1 MGAERTKAKV
11 VVVGD
16 PVVGKRGLVRRSAYD
31 PFDDR
36 WVTTIGAKVS
46 KKEIVLPVLLRDGTY
61 IDLILWTMNPN
72 VLRSPDTSLVRGA
85 AGIVAVCDA
94 TRKKTLEDLGGI
106 VDTVRMTSGDVP
118 IVLAVNK
125 CDLPEQRQIEVS
137 DATRFASK
145 YGAEFFFAS
154 ALSGEN
160 VEATF
165 QAIGEAIVTS
175 RRNKPPGGEAQGP
188 P

>member
-1 MGAERTKAKV
+1 MAKRTKAKV

-16 PVVGKRGLVRRSAYD
+16 PVVGKRGLVHRSAYD

-46 KKEIVLPVLLRDGTY
+46 KKEIVLPVRLRDGTY
-61 IDLILWTMNPN
+61 IDLVLWTINPA
-72 VLRSPDTSLVRGA
+72 VLRSPDTSLVRRA
-85 AGIVAVCDA
+85 DGILAVCDV
-94 TRKKTLEDLGGI
+94 TRKETLEDLDGI
-106 VDTVRMTSGDVP
+106 VDTVRIASGEVP

-125 CDLPEQRQIEVS
+125 CDLTDKRQIEAS
-137 DATRFASK
+137 DVKRFASK
-145 YGAEFFFAS
+145 YRAEYFFSS

-165 QAIGEAIVTS
+165 QAIGEAVVTF
-175 RRNKPPGGEAQGP
+175 RRQKAGKDPQGP